1 MKAADT
7 VFIQLEYSSLSDAPV
22 GVHIETNKDRST
34 IKEGDQIKLTCV
46 VQKSNPEAHSWSW
59 FKDNNKI
66 TNALKEYTI
75 SSVQLDDGGRYSCE
89 ARNDVGG
96 GRSYSGYQIT
106 VSCTSFPFLA
116 CSNTVQG
123 TTIIF

>member
-34 IKEGDQIKLTCV
+34 IKEGDKIKLTCV
-46 VQKSNPEAHSWSW
+46 AKSNPEAHSWSW
-59 FKDNNKI
+59 FKDNKKI
-66 TNALKEYTI
+66 TNALKEYTF
-75 SSVQLDDGGRYSCE
+75 SSVQPDDGGRYSCE
-89 ARNDVGG
+89 ARNDVGR
-96 GRSYSGYQIT
+96 GRSSSRYQIT
-106 VSCTSFPFLA
+106 VSRTPFAVLA

-123 TTIIF
+123 TTIIN